1 MFEQTNVQRTI
12 DGLRANVAVLNHT
25 GQILEVNEGW
35 RRFGARRDAATDF
48 VGFNYLRVCAEA
60 VGRGDVSAA
69 RVVKGLGRL
78 LKGDADSFG
87 VVYRCGDRIFRM
99 SARHVSHP
107 VGGVVVAHHDITAL
121 LEARRERDRSIRKLD
136 SVQRRHADRV
146 DIAHEELGQRLAAIS
161 LAAGALES
169 GGSVEDA
176 VTLIKLAV
184 EEARQ
189 ELKLLRYETRQR

>member
-1 MFEQTNVQRTI
+1 MLEQANVQRTI
-12 DGLRANVAVLNHT
+12 DGLRANVAVLDQT

-35 RRFGARRDAATDF
+35 RRFGARRDAASDF
-48 VGFNYLRVCAEA
+48 VGFNYLQVCAEA
-60 VGRGDVSAA
+60 VGRGDVSAG
-69 RVVKGLGRL
+69 RVVKGLERL

-87 VVYRCGDRIFRM
+87 VVYRCADRIFRM
-99 SARHVSHP
+99 RARRVSHP
-107 VGGVVVAHHDITAL
+107 VGGAVVAHHDITAL
-121 LEARRERDRSIRKLD
+121 LEARRDRDRSIRELNA
-136 SVQRRHADRV
+136 VQRRHADRV

-169 GGSVEDA
+169 GGSVEDG

-189 ELKLLRYETRQR
+189 ELKLLRYESRQR